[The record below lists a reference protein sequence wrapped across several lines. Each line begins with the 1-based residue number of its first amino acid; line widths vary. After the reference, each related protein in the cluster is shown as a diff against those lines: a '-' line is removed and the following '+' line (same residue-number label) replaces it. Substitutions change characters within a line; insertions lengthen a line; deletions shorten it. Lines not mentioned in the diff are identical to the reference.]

1 MYNIFPLVR
10 GALLGTVGAWT
21 FIVLGI
27 AIHFQ
32 MSFVDSA
39 PQLTYVSLSVFVA
52 AVTLATFLVVA
63 IAPFALK
70 GRWAGAGS
78 GWLGHDSKRFWL
90 PPKPH
95 RLLYWLRRV
104 IAKSRISSEQSGNSH
119 GSACL
124 LFFGRHWLDTT
135 TPAAKDNEVECWE
148 EDEEGVVVD
157 SNVEGYSNSVYHAR
171 YRVLQAFAFFNCIL
185 RDLFPL
191 FVHSR
196 SRILASQTWPVCHL
210 DDPTTS
216 VGWFDGPTRRGH
228 LPPPISHRN
237 SHKDKKRSYE
247 KWDDEKEKGSGHKKA
262 FKFDAASISERV
274 RDTVKDK
281 MPSKDRRRAKDTS
294 DIDEF
299 GERKDLIAKPPPV
312 ARANTT
318 PLKPRQY
325 MVSTSGETKAKP
337 PLAPIAAK
345 MTERKEERGNTEP
358 KRQPSQRER
367 AEIARQQARRE
378 RNTTDD
384 ERPSRPAVRQ
394 NSSRG
399 QRSGSAQ
406 PATRVRRETSTTR
419 APDVR
424 RQPSQTRATPDLTRS
439 GSGADRGR
447 SSAQGQGRA
456 QRSESNTRRTTDDER
471 YQSRNPYRPA
481 NGRRV

>member
-52 AVTLATFLVVA
+52 AVTLATFLVVLV
-63 IAPFALK
+63 APCNRKVSNILRTKWELA
-70 GRWAGAGS
+70 
-78 GWLGHDSKRFWL
+78 WLGVL
-90 PPKPH
+90 A
-95 RLLYWLRRV
+95 LLWTSLAGY
-104 IAKSRISSEQSGNSH
+104 
-119 GSACL
+119 
-124 LFFGRHWLDTT
+124 TT

-185 RDLFPL
+185 LCFLFL
-191 FVHSR
+191 F
-196 SRILASQTWPVCHL
+196 ILALAFWHHKRGRYVIWTT
-210 DDPTTS
+210 PTTS

-424 RQPSQTRATPDLTRS
+424 RQPSQTRATPDVTRS